1 MTTPSTPSTPGTPT
15 TLLVSA
21 ERAAELKAAS
31 QDWPSWDLDE
41 DQVCDLE
48 LLSGGAYAPL
58 AGFMT
63 AEELAAVEA
72 DHRLPDGTPWP
83 TPVTL
88 EVDADTSAELA
99 DGARL
104 ALRDAEGT
112 MLAVL
117 TVTSRSVR
125 SDAVALGGPVEA
137 LQLPNHYDFT
147 DLRRTAAEVSADGA
161 DHVAVATRR
170 PLLDDDI
177 ARLRDAVVADGAPVL
192 ILSMVGPAV
201 PGLLEPHALVR
212 SHVAA
217 LADLPEGSE
226 VVIVPVAAGRTADA
240 EAALME
246 VVARN
251 HAAEPV
257 AIDPSHPDIDAAI
270 HDGRP
275 LPDGLAS
282 AAVLEEVRRAAPPR
296 HERGFTVFF
305 TGLSG
310 SGKSTVANVLN
321 ARLLE
326 VSRRP
331 VTLLDGDLVR
341 KNLSSELGFS
351 KEHRDLNV
359 LRIGYVAS
367 EITKH
372 RGIAVC
378 CPIAPYDDVRRQ
390 NRATI
395 EATGG
400 GYVLVHISTPLA
412 ECEARDRKG
421 LYAKA
426 RAGLITGMTGIDDP
440 YEVPEDADLSI
451 DTTNIS
457 PSEAAEQ
464 VLAHLVDEGWLSSR

>member
-1 MTTPSTPSTPGTPT
+1 M
-15 TLLVSA
+15 
-21 ERAAELKAAS
+21 
-31 QDWPSWDLDE
+31 
-41 DQVCDLE
+41 CI
-48 LLSGGAYAPL
+48 
-58 AGFMT
+58 
-63 AEELAAVEA
+63 
-72 DHRLPDGTPWP
+72 
-83 TPVTL
+83 
-88 EVDADTSAELA
+88 
-99 DGARL
+99 
-104 ALRDAEGT
+104 RD
-112 MLAVL
+112 
-117 TVTSRSVR
+117 R
-125 SDAVALGGPVEA
+125 
-137 LQLPNHYDFT
+137 
-147 DLRRTAAEVSADGA
+147 
-161 DHVAVATRR
+161 
-170 PLLDDDI
+170 
-177 ARLRDAVVADGAPVL
+177 
-192 ILSMVGPAV
+192 
-201 PGLLEPHALVR
+201 
-212 SHVAA
+212 
-217 LADLPEGSE
+217 
-226 VVIVPVAAGRTADA
+226 
-240 EAALME
+240 
-246 VVARN
+246 
-251 HAAEPV
+251 
-257 AIDPSHPDIDAAI
+257 
-270 HDGRP
+270 
-275 LPDGLAS
+275 
-282 AAVLEEVRRAAPPR
+282 
-296 HERGFTVFF
+296 
-305 TGLSG
+305 
-310 SGKSTVANVLN
+310 
-321 ARLLE
+321 E

>member
-1 MTTPSTPSTPGTPT
+1 MTAPT

-31 QDWPSWDLDE
+31 QDWPSWDLDD

-48 LLSGGAYAPL
+48 LLTGGAYTPL
-58 AGFMT
+58 TGFMT
-63 AEELAAVEA
+63 GEEIAAVEA

-83 TPVTL
+83 TPIVL
-88 EVDADTSAELA
+88 EVDADTADGLA
-99 DGARL
+99 DGARV

-117 TVTSRSVR
+117 TVTSRTPR
-125 SDAVALGGPVEA
+125 GDGGAMALGGPVEA

-147 DLRRTAAEVSADGA
+147 ELRRTAAEVYADAA

-170 PLLDDDI
+170 PLLDDDV
-177 ARLRDAVVADGAPVL
+177 ARVRDAVVADGAPVL
-192 ILSMVGPAV
+192 ILSMAGPAV
-201 PGLLEPHALVR
+201 SGLLEPHALVR
-212 SHVAA
+212 SHVAV

-226 VVIVPVAAGRTADA
+226 VVVVPMAAGRSPDA
-240 EAALME
+240 EAALMD
-246 VVARN
+246 VVVRN
-251 HAAEPV
+251 HAADPV
-257 AIDPSHPDIDAAI
+257 AVDPSHPDIDAAI
-270 HDGRP
+270 HEGRP
-275 LPDGLAS
+275 LSDGLAS
-282 AAVLEEVRRAAPPR
+282 AAVLDEVRRAAPPR

-412 ECEARDRKG
+412 ECEKRDRKG

-440 YEVPEDADLSI
+440 YEVPDDADLSI
-451 DTTNIS
+451 DTTDIS